1 MLKDAEKRLP
11 AMVKSAVGDAIL
23 IDANGTIA
31 AGLRLSGYSAD
42 VAAALLAGGKNGR

>member
-1 MLKDAEKRLP
+1 MTN
-11 AMVKSAVGDAIL
+11 SAVDDAIL
-23 IDANGTIA
+23 IDANGTCP